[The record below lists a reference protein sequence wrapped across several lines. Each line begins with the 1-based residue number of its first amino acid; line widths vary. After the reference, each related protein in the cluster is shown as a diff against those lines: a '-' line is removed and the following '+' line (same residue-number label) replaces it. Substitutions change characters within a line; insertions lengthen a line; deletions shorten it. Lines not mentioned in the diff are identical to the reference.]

1 MKRSL
6 TLLSLLAAAAA
17 FAAAKLSVDQLLAK
31 VDDNDKKVVTVTG
44 KVSEFKARTSKIGNK
59 YFTFKLKGDKGFV
72 NVFGPF
78 EFKTAPADGAKV
90 EITGEFLKEKKLRD
104 FSVKNQVEL
113 KAEKDL
119 KVVK

>member
-17 FAAAKLSVDQLLAK
+17 FAATKLSVDQLLAK

>member
-1 MKRSL
+1 MKRA
-6 TLLSLLAAAAA
+6 LSLFAFAVATAA
-17 FAAAKLSVDQLLAK
+17 FAGTKLTVDQLLAK
-31 VDDNDKKVVTVTG
+31 VDANDKKVVTVTG
-44 KVSEFKARTSKIGNK
+44 KVSDFKARTSKIGNK
-59 YFTFKLKGDKGFV
+59 YCTFKLKSEKGFI

-113 KAEKDL
+113 KSEKDL
-119 KVVK
+119 KLVK